1 MRPTDLEWLL
11 DTLSDGRKAA
21 RSKAPLGRAAAARQ
35 LRPLSTR
42 LAAPGSCALL
52 AAGPLGAQPTASA
65 ARASRLQSHLWP
77 SGKVICIE
85 LPKRGD
91 SSGPL
96 FHSVRAGGEDVAAH
110 RLAES

>member
-1 MRPTDLEWLL
+1 MHSLRPAHWAHSPLPRQLE
-11 DTLSDGRKAA
+11 
-21 RSKAPLGRAAAARQ
+21 RAAYIV
-35 LRPLSTR
+35 TF
-42 LAAPGSCALL
+42 
-52 AAGPLGAQPTASA
+52 
-65 ARASRLQSHLWP
+65 LWP

-85 LPKRGD
+85 LPKRAD